1 MKFRLVLA
9 CLVLVGILSVPL
21 GAEISAASRI
31 TEVTIHPG
39 LALVTREA
47 TVRLAAG
54 AGRIV
59 VTGLPTS
66 LDASAMTVSGEGAFT
81 IIGFEA
87 KRRPTVESA
96 DERVREIEA
105 RIEAVENEVALIDG
119 EIRTLEIS
127 GAFLEKLGELNRA
140 AMNENLVRAALKPA
154 ELAALIEGYAAQ
166 NREIAKNLLEA
177 RQEKRGVTRRLDA
190 LRRELRQLQG
200 QVRRE
205 EVTVVVEV
213 SADRAGEG
221 VIRLRYPVRG
231 ATWAPVYDGRAL
243 IAEGSTKITY
253 SALIRQS
260 TGEDWNDVKV
270 TLSTAQPSIGAAAP
284 ELSPWELRPIEAAR
298 MRYDAMP
305 VSSPASVAFRTQSA
319 SMAEEDMPVPEPMA
333 PAPAVVARAEVV
345 AGVNATFTLPGR
357 TSVTA
362 DNQPRKVLI
371 LEESFPSRFHYRAI
385 PELAERVYL
394 VAKFTNTTNAILLPG
409 EVSVYQGNDY
419 IGKARL
425 AQAATGDTVEV
436 PLGVDPSLR
445 LTRKILTDVFDPT
458 LGSFNRNR
466 SRLTRRFRIT
476 IENLRAV
483 PVLVNVHERLPVA
496 RHDDIAVVRD
506 RGNVEPLEAR
516 EDGTLRWEV
525 SIEPG
530 KSNFIEY
537 GWRIEYP
544 SGMNLGRL

>member
-1 MKFRLVLA
+1 MKLRLVLA
-9 CLVLVGILSVPL
+9 CLILVGILSVPL

-127 GAFLEKLGELNRA
+127 GAFLEKLGELNRT

-177 RQEKRGVTRRLDA
+177 RQEKRGVTRRLDV

-243 IAEGSTKITY
+243 IAEGITKITY

-260 TGEDWNDVKV
+260 TGEDWNDVRL

-284 ELSPWELRPIEAAR
+284 ELKPWELRPIEAAR

-305 VSSPASVAFRTQSA
+305 VPAPASVVFRTQSA
-319 SMAEEDMPVPEPMA
+319 SVAEEDMPVPEPMA

-345 AGVNATFTLPGR
+345 AGVNAIFTLPGR
-357 TSVTA
+357 TTVTA

-476 IENLRAV
+476 IENLRSA

-496 RHDDIAVVRD
+496 RHDDITVVRD

-525 SIEPG
+525 SLEPG

-537 GWRIEYP
+537 GWRVEYP